1 MFIVSFIVALIIN
14 VTLFSSF
21 HFTLGL
27 WDYLIVIVACPLLFV
42 CHEGIH
48 ALSFIIGGA
57 PKRSI
62 SFGAIPKKFMLY
74 CTTCEPISKKTYMI
88 SLLMPLIITGIIP
101 IIIATI
107 LLDYKYILLF
117 ALMIS
122 GAAGDVVM
130 IGKLLK
136 FKKAKMILDHP
147 KAPAFYLLYDEN
159 EIPEDFVEVTDA
171 MEQEIL
177 KQINSK

>member
-1 MFIVSFIVALIIN
+1 
-14 VTLFSSF
+14 
-21 HFTLGL
+21 
-27 WDYLIVIVACPLLFV
+27 
-42 CHEGIH
+42 
-48 ALSFIIGGA
+48 
-57 PKRSI
+57 
-62 SFGAIPKKFMLY
+62 
-74 CTTCEPISKKTYMI
+74 MI